1 MAVRFN
7 NYEPGAAF
15 ASLLDK
21 QDQAYQDR
29 LALGWVPSERDPD
42 DGWAGSLWDSAWG
55 AGYSTLG
62 GALNTLGI
70 LTDSDTVYGWGN
82 DLNKRSA
89 ALTDRNNDYNDGTK
103 SRLNSWYLP
112 TFEYLTDPHGL
123 WNEGGTLL
131 GSSLPGMAAGAFIAA
146 SAPEAAVIGG
156 VAALAS
162 AGMEM
167 GANFGQGYA
176 DKKRDNIEQAI
187 KNGDHSKSLWDNNI
201 DQGAWADL
209 TKDPYKNAELMASS
223 LMDTALDVAG
233 GATKGLGSM
242 IAKETGLGKAL
253 ASGGGKVVE
262 SMLGDSVRS
271 EALLGKALNV
281 ANRAH
286 LPGTVRY
293 IGDRALDA
301 GAEGFQEAWQQRI
314 QDAMNG
320 NFDDDGTGRDKAL
333 SFFDSIVGNSDF
345 TDNEINAAQAAALP
359 TFIKGAVGS
368 GLRTVGQKI
377 DNAYLAPKAQDRT
390 SENLFHISTVDA
402 QNDDGTPGAQFSV
415 FDKYDNS
422 SRLNV
427 LEGLS
432 NANLDA
438 INTNIDAFN
447 KANEALPEDQRPG
460 VVEHLTPEMIEA
472 AKGDGNEAALATRN
486 ISNALLIPENRSV
499 LAETVKG
506 AREGRKASISE
517 TKDNIKNTIKALG
530 SSDENSVKSGVD
542 SANSIISAVSPTWA
556 ASDINE
562 LSKGPT
568 YAINQATMD
577 AAREGNTKA
586 LRDVLR
592 AIKPDTHVDT
602 VKGRQRKS
610 ESYKR
615 EINNELN
622 AYEKDGDK
630 EHLNKAK
637 DITREATTNG
647 FITEE
652 ESKTF
657 ADAIQ
662 KTESGEKQTITIDA
676 DAKVTDDKVVDEGTQ
691 NTQDAQNASKT
702 SSERGIEE
710 KPRVEGTTTTPT
722 ADDAQKDASTAQNA
736 QPEGQPQSA
745 TPQDNNTTQTTENTT
760 ATQSGPAKDNSTA
773 QEPVK
778 DTTTQTE
785 VNDAQSTPNTDTQN
799 PQNGVKTDSGKGV
812 GGVPSAQGV
821 TTTPT
826 TTEAPKAPVK
836 PTKEQNKKAGNIGGR
851 ITKYGNS
858 IKADKRKP
866 EQVKAFADKVENDIK
881 NADITDEQKK
891 TLLDRVAKIRAS
903 VRESAAEQ
911 PTNVATPTTIGNN
924 TQTNIGAETTTAQP
938 SDNNNATQNEGE
950 RTNESDKNATSE
962 TAQTSESGKN
972 NEAKEGAETRGS
984 EGEQGRSTETN
995 SSNKTKEANSGNV
1008 SDDSEQNSLD
1018 ETDDSFELDVT
1029 PDDDAT
1035 ETVEDY
1041 DAKISSKVKGLKPDE
1056 DTPTPKSEKSKEEIA
1071 GNKKKWDTAEEAAK
1085 LTKGS
1090 FGYNTQLSDV
1100 ITMQCIDGAANFVKA
1115 QNGKGVINV
1124 AKRNIGKVLSK
1135 VGLKNID
1142 YFKYRALIGPLFRL
1156 GFNYMGDQIGVNPGL
1171 NEYGKYAQSMEDS
1184 SLDLYSVIFPAINTA
1199 ILNYKDFRKR
1209 AEKAGI
1215 TPASLNTYFYYCLQA
1230 AVNDYKDN
1238 WSNNGLITRQEVDN
1252 SVNAISTFLYDD
1264 LSLSDTGMYESFVS
1278 KLTEA
1283 LKKEKLDLSSLNLT
1297 SNDILSMMPGET
1309 EGNSYVNYISTVV
1322 GSAANSRFILYKNR
1336 GEKKSKEDVAIEAFV
1351 DYTRAVS
1358 RSKAKR
1364 EELKLK
1370 KDIARVAE
1378 IYSADRVADEKLK
1391 NNLQQSVQNTSFGF
1405 LNVLRNMTHIN
1416 PEELAYGCFKY
1427 AMEGLDPSDPKTLAK
1442 KMAINS
1448 ALNSLRVARAT
1459 RHDTE
1464 KFINT
1469 ARKLIARRVGM
1480 TTTSKSSTEAAVAAH
1495 NEIAVLMGKT
1505 DDKQL
1510 KRAGEYIT
1518 DLSENGDIRG
1528 VELAL
1533 IALAYSNVETSERD
1547 VHGPGN
1553 IIGVK
1558 EYFKGDIGI
1567 YNQALVHL
1575 GAAAAGHNLNLSE
1588 EEIKRVA
1595 ELRRNFFGESA
1606 QKQGKKTDVS
1616 RDKSGTKKDAER
1628 ESGKVSGR
1636 RGATW
1641 TKSAEAT
1648 SAGILSTE
1656 GRDVEL
1662 ANLAYII
1669 ALTKPADKRSDDTT
1683 VKIADMVIDM
1693 SEAAARVNMLAIDS
1707 FVISTFLDIKNAK
1720 VKDGLYNNPMSA
1732 TNKAYHLQAHLLNY
1746 IERGGN
1752 AGYAYGIIKK
1762 IANVLP
1768 SYKAYRSGEKVLK
1781 GREARDYL
1789 NNLFKEMLSSDEGR
1803 IALGLKRD
1811 KSGGLF
1817 DKFGFVRAK
1826 VATERTPN
1834 DESNRLPP
1842 RRKKN
1847 SVYNQNK
1854 PVKISA
1860 KYSKTDKINK
1870 TIRELENII
1879 SELAP
1884 NDNVRDELLNRLRGA
1899 MMNLNKTIA
1908 SVERQA
1914 SRDLA
1919 TTDSLFLLKA
1929 IFTAKHEL
1937 MPVDSIIF
1945 QNFMVKKVEDELL
1958 KMLNDAK
1965 KSKKLPY
1972 TSQNLDPGLR
1982 RVPDAPASVLGFAG
1996 RKSTDK
2002 DFTESFN
2009 RDDPNIITYNGKM
2022 YRLTDSQKKKYD
2034 SFLSKDGKIDDNKL
2048 KERDRFCKSVCID
2061 PGGTGEN
2068 GKVPNRVVEFPYSE
2082 RFSGVSDA
2090 TNMLKDRYGYTYLN
2104 RAIRSGSSN
2113 GIYLY
2118 AAQDGLSSYISTLA
2132 NIFFEKADEDGMT
2145 YNNSL
2150 IRAIVLRTMIKDG
2163 KFNPEE
2169 IKRIAEDTNDFDN
2182 VDKLI
2187 GLAQKA
2193 LNDVDIF
2200 IETEMLNRASK
2211 MANKNRKDIAKENK
2225 DKSITRDANT
2235 HQMDYIKDDIDAIK
2249 EERTKREKKIREKER
2264 RKKEKEKK
2272 RKEEEVKKKKE
2283 LHESIAREIEKLK
2296 EARKNEEERRK
2307 KEEAVLRRA
2316 RNICRNIDSSIKS
2329 IENKVN
2335 KGQLSQK
2342 ELKSAL
2348 VKLGKAYANGVITRD
2363 MYDKYLERIKR
2374 AAIKYKARSEKVAVK
2389 DYTTETTPS
2398 TPTVSRVGNYSL
2410 FKPKAGSRSNIVS
2423 LMDSAKVVAKT
2434 VIEKAVA
2441 FSASAN
2447 TFGEY
2452 IFSPLVSKKINHI
2465 FSDSDL
2471 TDLAV
2476 YEDFA
2481 HYNSHKEYGDL
2492 GTSNPLQGVLI
2503 QVLALQNS
2511 LDMYK
2516 YEFNKNWFDDVPGV
2530 PGGKILNLDKINIS
2544 KLTKKEK
2551 GMLLFFLAKDILETS
2566 AMSVKQLSALEEL
2579 FDMPNK
2585 DIKETYGFAV
2595 AASILGL
2602 NNRLN
2607 ELTTNSGFFVNYQAE
2622 EYHFESSKEEK
2633 TFEDLSGRYV
2643 PSINGM
2649 EGFTKTFKERVS
2661 RAKKIINDVLED
2673 HGSSLSFAGRMYE
2686 KTIRSF
2692 LRENFKIG
2700 FGITTRGDEETILFY
2715 QLLRKFNEKLGKF
2728 VEMKRN
2734 TEEGI
2739 SGKFSANKDAG
2750 VISTNGDIATTAH
2763 EMSHAILHA
2772 LLAQDL
2778 ESGKLKAILR
2788 KRTIVYSKKHGNG
2801 TPREET
2807 RNALKAFLLGAM
2819 KEFDGRD
2826 DAVSNLAKSVF
2837 DMLPEEYTGDEFL
2850 DDVTHGLLD
2859 SDIMTVTNDGNIVLK
2874 LDGAAYKTEMAKH
2887 GKRDAVIA
2895 YETIFSLLECAEYIK
2910 NEEVNSLAYLALQE
2924 AYNYRFNKAVET
2936 DDKESMMSWFVNTMD
2951 MLDGV
2956 TGETGFYHNVQS
2968 VTTFQENEKAPA
2980 IKTKPE
2986 KKEKKFKHG
2995 ETGSSPT
3002 SNARLGNAKPD
3013 YGKYNNF
3020 QQKIIKA
3027 TNGHLGDK
3035 VAAQT
3040 ARLKKHPVRW
3050 FSKSYKSAISMLRN
3064 MGVPEEI
3071 CLHVETLT
3079 QTCMSNQQR
3088 FHELDQA
3095 RLEALANILSVKGNQ
3110 KSTRRIMDEAYR
3122 MINNNSDRG
3131 RDIVEH
3137 VTFGNGQYIKL
3148 YAQDIFEVR
3157 RGFDSE
3163 ENAKTVMNEW
3173 LKKKKEKM
3181 DENNQGKD
3189 IVWGK
3194 VSYYYTPE
3202 TGTIIIY
3209 VPNQKSL
3216 GENGE
3221 YKNVGQF
3228 KYGKES
3234 DWGKEEAKLM
3244 NRDMAE
3250 CEYLHR
3256 KNLENSPNKYTKD
3269 EIDRIINF
3277 WKGHKETMLE
3287 CYVREKKRELL
3298 ADDIINRQK
3307 LGYMH
3312 AYSPRVYS
3320 RYLLIEKRYSKKPVE
3335 NPPKDWDAKKDDVFG
3350 QYEFELLPDG
3360 KVYHVEYA
3368 GIGSFSSQKE
3378 RWKYRQ
3384 NHPLTGS
3391 KNMYIEATRDEYL
3404 NVSGGRNDVTSVSD
3418 SNTRTISDEDIAL
3431 ARKKI
3436 ESHATGKLANLII
3449 REIPKD
3455 EKFTPNK
3462 MRTMINKL
3470 LDDEMSN
3477 EEGYNTNDI
3486 KAMRAV
3492 LNSIVDS
3499 PGLEKIQTF
3508 GEFAGKVKEEGA
3520 QYLSAGYAKERN
3532 SSSGL
3537 YDHDVMRALQ
3547 TYMFTTANIA
3557 ALAPI
3562 HREITKV
3569 IKQATGKDYRATRG
3583 TSEESLYNLGCEIMD
3598 TIEGRDAPIDGFVRK
3613 LSASTAAFLN
3623 QMPIFKQIADATGIY
3638 MPELWM
3644 TGIMNKGMTWT
3655 ALLLLG
3661 CWNAITAMAQYS
3673 QMNNV
3678 RAYVGDGVFLEAMNE
3693 CKGTLLK
3700 LNTKN
3705 VLSGKFDLKQ
3715 FPPEVQQVLIDQ
3727 YLTKEGTDS
3736 NTKEQEEAF
3745 QKRVAEGDEEAV
3757 KLQSMIDTLGIKDVR
3772 TGGVGTNNLAY
3783 QITNAGNQFAPTN
3796 SLNPVYRSTKMGQ
3809 LAGIIRE
3816 VFDSGMSLFRAS
3828 DTSCRIVAAVAAYK
3842 MMNKDED
3849 FQAKLKGKD
3858 EKEQSLMKRI
3868 YIQDV
3873 VNKTNFNFNR
3883 ATDPI
3888 LLHNLGQVGRTV
3900 FQFGKFGLLNLDYI
3914 ANLYHKRGGKG
3925 VANYLAGTF
3934 LTSGIWAGI
3943 PCATAFAGM
3952 CQAVLGC
3959 NPEDWMKKLIMRA
3972 CAEGKLPKPVA
3983 ETALYGI
3990 FAPIAGIDISKKVG
4004 LADSIRDPTDTKNL
4018 LGPVFGKLGEFTEAV
4033 GATRKFFT
4041 DDAFTRDQL
4050 LFAWIRSFPMAAKI
4064 YQAYTG
4070 RYYSYNKFTPKT
4082 AEGSMPWED
4091 RVKMLLGGSPI
4102 SNRMD
4107 TDVNRYIIDAN
4118 KKYSDEV
4125 RSAMMEYYANP
4136 SAENE
4141 AKLAEYGKTGK
4152 DAQKMAEKLIKKKLT
4167 ADEAEAMTT
4176 KGKSERAQQVRQ
4188 DARDLGAFL
4197 DM

>member
-42 DGWAGSLWDSAWG
+42 DGWIGSLWDSAWG

-70 LTDSDTVYGWGN
+70 LADSDTVYGWGN
-82 DLNKRSA
+82 DFNKRSA

-131 GSSLPGMAAGAFIAA
+131 GSSLPGMAAGALIAA
-146 SAPEAAVIGG
+146 SAPEAAVAGG
-156 VAALAS
+156 IVALAS

-167 GANFGQGYA
+167 GANFGQGYT

-242 IAKETGLGKAL
+242 VAKETGLGKAM

-262 SMLGDSVRS
+262 SMLGDSIRS
-271 EALLGKALNV
+271 ETLLGKALNV
-281 ANRAH
+281 ANKAH
-286 LPGTVRY
+286 VPGIARY
-293 IGDRALDA
+293 VGDRGLDA
-301 GAEGFQEAWQQRI
+301 LGEGFQEAWQQRI

-333 SFFDSIVGNSDF
+333 SFFDSIAGNSDF
-345 TDNEINAAQAAALP
+345 TDDEINAAQAAALP
-359 TFIKGAVGS
+359 TLVKGVVSS
-368 GLRTVGQKI
+368 GLRTARQKI
-377 DNAYLAPKAQDRT
+377 DDAYSAPKVQDRN
-390 SENLFHISTVDA
+390 SENLFHISTVNA
-402 QNDDGTPGAQFSV
+402 ANDDGTPGAQFSI
-415 FDKYDNS
+415 FDKFDNS
-422 SRLNV
+422 NRHNV

-432 NANLDA
+432 DTNLDA

-447 KANEALPEDQRPG
+447 KANEALPEEQRPE

-472 AKGDGNEAALATRN
+472 AKGNDNEAALATRN

-499 LAETVKG
+499 LSETVKG

-517 TKDNIKNTIKALG
+517 TKDNIKNTIRALG
-530 SSDENSVKSGVD
+530 NSDESTVKSGID

-577 AAREGNTKA
+577 AAKDGNTKA

-592 AIKPDTHVDT
+592 AIKPDAHVDI

-622 AYEKDGDK
+622 AYEKDNNK
-630 EHLNKAK
+630 EHLDKAK
-637 DITREATTNG
+637 DLVRESATNG

-652 ESKTF
+652 ESKAF
-657 ADAIQ
+657 ADSIQ
-662 KTESGEKQTITIDA
+662 KTENGEKQTITVDA
-676 DAKVTDDKVVDEGTQ
+676 DAKITDDKVADEGTQ
-691 NTQDAQNASKT
+691 DVQNASGT
-702 SSERGIEE
+702 SSERGVGE
-710 KPRVEGTTTTPT
+710 KPQGEGVTTTPT
-722 ADDAQKDASTAQNA
+722 TDNTQKEASTAQNT
-736 QPEGQPQSA
+736 QPEGQPQTT
-745 TPQDNNTTQTTENTT
+745 TPQNNNTVQTPENTT
-760 ATQSGPAKDNSTA
+760 PTQGEATKDNNA
-773 QEPVK
+773 VQEPVK
-778 DTTTQTE
+778 DTTTQPE
-785 VNDAQSTPNTDTQN
+785 VNDAQNVPNADTQN

-812 GGVPSAQGV
+812 EGVPNAQGA
-821 TTTPT
+821 TTTPIT
-826 TTEAPKAPVK
+826 AEAPKTPVK

-851 ITKYGNS
+851 ITKYDNS
-858 IKADKRKP
+858 IKAGKRKP

-903 VRESAAEQ
+903 VGENATEQ
-911 PTNVATPTTIGNN
+911 PTNVTTPTATDNN
-924 TQTNIGAETTTAQP
+924 TQTNNGAEVTTTQP
-938 SDNNNATQNEGE
+938 SDNNNTTQNEGE
-950 RTNESDKNATSE
+950 QTNESDKNATDKTGQTPEGSKDNE
-962 TAQTSESGKN
+962 T
-972 NEAKEGAETRGS
+972 KEGTEARGS

-995 SSNKTKEANSGNV
+995 SSDKTKETNS
-1008 SDDSEQNSLD
+1008 SDVTSEDDRQDSLD
-1018 ETDDSFELDVT
+1018 ETDDSYELDVT

-1035 ETVEDY
+1035 ETVESY
-1041 DAKISSKVKGLKPDE
+1041 DAKISSKIKELRPDI
-1056 DTPTPKSEKSKEEIA
+1056 DTPTPKNEKSKEEIA
-1071 GNKKKWDTAEEAAK
+1071 ENKKKWSAAEEAAK
-1085 LTKGS
+1085 LIKGS
-1090 FGYNTQLSDV
+1090 FGYNAQLSDV
-1100 ITMQCIDGAANFVKA
+1100 VTMQCIGGAANFVKA

-1124 AKRNIGKVLSK
+1124 AKRNIGKVLEK
-1135 VGLKNID
+1135 VGLRNVD

-1171 NEYGKYAQSMEDS
+1171 NEYGNYAQSMEDS

-1209 AEKAGI
+1209 AENAGI
-1215 TPASLNTYFYYCLQA
+1215 TPVSLNTYFYYCLQA

-1264 LSLSDTGMYESFVS
+1264 LSLSGTGTYEGFVS

-1283 LKKEKLDLSSLNLT
+1283 LKKEKLDLSILNLT
-1297 SNDILSMMPGET
+1297 NEDIMRMMPGET
-1309 EGNSYVNYISTVV
+1309 EGNLYIDYISTVV
-1322 GSAANSRFILYKNR
+1322 GSAANSMFISHKNK
-1336 GEKKSKEDVAIEAFV
+1336 GEKKSKEDVVIEAFV
-1351 DYTRAVS
+1351 DYAKSVS
-1358 RSKAKR
+1358 KNKAKR
-1364 EELKLK
+1364 EELKSR
-1370 KDIARVAE
+1370 KDIAQVAE
-1378 IYSADRVADEKLK
+1378 VYSADRAADERLK
-1391 NNLQQSVQNTSFGF
+1391 NNLQRAVQDTPFG
-1405 LNVLRNMTHIN
+1405 LLSVLRNMTHIN
-1416 PEELAYGCFKY
+1416 PEELADGCFKY

-1495 NEIAVLMGKT
+1495 NDIDILTGGT
-1505 DDKQL
+1505 DNKQL

-1518 DLSENGDIRG
+1518 NLSENGDVRG

-1533 IALAYSNVETSERD
+1533 IALAYSNIETSERD
-1547 VHGPGN
+1547 VHGPAN
-1553 IIGVK
+1553 ILGVK
-1558 EYFKGDIGI
+1558 EYLGRDIGI
-1567 YNQALVHL
+1567 YTQAFAHF

-1588 EEIKRVA
+1588 EEIKKIA

-1606 QKQGKKTDVS
+1606 QKQSEKTDIS
-1616 RDKSGTKKDAER
+1616 RDKSNAKRDAER

-1636 RGATW
+1636 RGAAW
-1641 TKSAEAT
+1641 TGSAEAT
-1648 SAGILSTE
+1648 SAGITGTE
-1656 GRDVEL
+1656 ERNVEL
-1662 ANLAYII
+1662 ANLAYLI
-1669 ALTKPADKRSDDTT
+1669 ALTKPIDNRADYATT
-1683 VKIADMVIDM
+1683 KIANTIIDM

-1720 VKDGLYNNPMSA
+1720 VEGGLYDNPMSV
-1732 TNKAYHLQAHLLNY
+1732 TNKAYHLQAHLLSY
-1746 IERGGN
+1746 IEQGGN
-1752 AGYAYGIIKK
+1752 AGYAYSIIKK

-1768 SYKAYRSGEKVLK
+1768 SYKAYRSGERVLK

-1789 NNLFKEMLSSDEGR
+1789 NNLFKEVLSSNEGR
-1803 IALGLKRD
+1803 IALGLRRD
-1811 KSGGLF
+1811 KNGNLF
-1817 DKFGFVRAK
+1817 EKFGFVRAK

-1847 SVYNQNK
+1847 SVYNQDK

-1860 KYSKTDKINK
+1860 RYGKTDKINK
-1870 TIRELENII
+1870 TIRELENVINK
-1879 SELAP
+1879 LAP
-1884 NDNVRDELLNRLRGA
+1884 NDNVRTELLNRLRGA

-1908 SVERQA
+1908 AVEAQA
-1914 SRDLA
+1914 GRNFA

-1929 IFTAKHEL
+1929 IFTEKHEL
-1937 MPVDSIIF
+1937 MLIDSIIF
-1945 QNFMVKKVEDELL
+1945 QNFMIKKMEDILSE
-1958 KMLNDAK
+1958 MLSDAK
-1965 KSKKLPY
+1965 KNGKLPY
-1972 TSQNLDPGLR
+1972 ANKRLDPGLR
-1982 RVPDAPASVLGFAG
+1982 RVPDAPVSVLGFAG

-2002 DFTESFN
+2002 DFTESFD
-2009 RDDPNIITYNGKM
+2009 RDDSNIITYNGKM

-2034 SFLSKDGKIDDNKL
+2034 SFLRKDGKISDDKL
-2048 KERDRFCKSVCID
+2048 KERDRFCKSVCVD
-2061 PGGTGEN
+2061 PGGAEEN
-2068 GKVPNRVVEFPYSE
+2068 GKTPNRVIEFPYSE

-2090 TNMLKDRYGYTYLN
+2090 TNMLRDRYGYTYLN
-2104 RAIRSGSSN
+2104 RVTPMKGSSN
-2113 GIYLY
+2113 YLY
-2118 AAQDGLSSYISTLA
+2118 VAQDGLSSYINTLA
-2132 NIFFEKADEDGMT
+2132 NIFFEKADENGLT

-2193 LNDVDIF
+2193 LNDVNTF
-2200 IETEMLNRASK
+2200 VETEMLNRASK
-2211 MANKNRKDIAKENK
+2211 MANRNRKDIARTNK
-2225 DKSITRDANT
+2225 DKNIVKDVNT
-2235 HQMDYIKDDIDAIK
+2235 HQMNYIKGDVDLIRKEKHKRDDR
-2249 EERTKREKKIREKER
+2249 ERKREARRVEAER
-2264 RKKEKEKK
+2264 KRKEKET
-2272 RKEEEVKKKKE
+2272 EEWKKKE
-2283 LHESIAREIEKLK
+2283 LRESIAKEIEKLK
-2296 EARKNEEERRK
+2296 EARRKEEERGK
-2307 KEEAVLRRA
+2307 KEDAALKRA
-2316 RNICRNIDSSIKS
+2316 KNICQNIDNSIKS
-2329 IENKVN
+2329 IEDKVN

-2363 MYDKYLERIKR
+2363 MYDKHLERIKR
-2374 AAIKYKARSEKVAVK
+2374 VAIKYKAQNEKVSSK

-2398 TPTVSRVGNYSL
+2398 VPTVSRVGNYSL
-2410 FKPKAGSRSNIVS
+2410 FKPKAGSRSNVVS
-2423 LMDSAKVVAKT
+2423 LMDRAKVVAKT

-2447 TFGEY
+2447 AFGEY

-2465 FSDSDL
+2465 FDDSDL
-2471 TDLAV
+2471 TDLAI
-2476 YEDFA
+2476 YENFA

-2511 LDMYK
+2511 LGMYK
-2516 YEFNKNWFDDVPGV
+2516 YEFNKNWFDDVPGI

-2551 GMLLFFLAKDILETS
+2551 GVLLFFLAKDILDTS

-2585 DIKETYGFAV
+2585 DVKETYGLSV

-2602 NNRLN
+2602 NNRIN
-2607 ELTTNSGFFVNYQAE
+2607 ELTTNSGFFINYQAE
-2622 EYHFESSKEEK
+2622 EYHFKNSKEKK
-2633 TFEDLSGRYV
+2633 TFEDLSRRYV
-2643 PSINGM
+2643 PSIDGM
-2649 EGFTKTFKERVS
+2649 KGFTKTFKERVS

-2673 HGSSLSFAGRMYE
+2673 HGSSLSFAGRMYK
-2686 KTIRSF
+2686 KTVGSF
-2692 LRENFKIG
+2692 LRENFKIE
-2700 FGITTRGDEETILFY
+2700 FGVTTHSDEETILFY

-2734 TEEGI
+2734 TEKGI
-2739 SGKFSANKDAG
+2739 SGKFNANKNSG

-2788 KRTIVYSKKHGNG
+2788 KKTIAYSKKRGSG

-2837 DMLPEEYTGDEFL
+2837 DMLPKEYTGDEFL

-2874 LDGAAYKTEMAKH
+2874 LDEAAYKTEMAKH
-2887 GKRDAVIA
+2887 GKRDAVVA

-2910 NEEVNSLAYLALQE
+2910 NGEVNSLAYLALQE

-2986 KKEKKFKHG
+2986 KKEKKFKQG

-3013 YGKYNNF
+3013 YDKYNNF
-3020 QQKIIKA
+3020 QQKIVKA
-3027 TNGHLGDK
+3027 TNGLWGDK

-3050 FSKSYKSAISMLRN
+3050 MSKSYKSAIGMLRN
-3064 MGVPEEI
+3064 LGVPEEI

-3095 RLEALANILSVKGNQ
+3095 RLEALANILSVKGNE
-3110 KSTRRIMDEAYR
+3110 KSTKRIMDEAYR

-3137 VTFGNGQYIKL
+3137 VTFGKGQYIKL

-3163 ENAKTVMNEW
+3163 ENAKAFMEEW
-3173 LKKKKEKM
+3173 LEKKMKKMK
-3181 DENNQGKD
+3181 ENGQGKD
-3189 IVWGK
+3189 IAVDK
-3194 VSYYYTPE
+3194 KAYYYTPE
-3202 TGTIIIY
+3202 TGTIIFY
-3209 VPNQKSL
+3209 VPNKKSL
-3216 GENGE
+3216 DENGN
-3221 YKNVGQF
+3221 YKNIGQF
-3228 KYGKES
+3228 KFGKES

-3256 KNLENSPNKYTKD
+3256 KNLEKSPNKYTKD

-3298 ADDIINRQK
+3298 ADDIINRQQ

-3350 QYEFELLPDG
+3350 QYEFEKLPDG
-3360 KVYHVEYA
+3360 KVYHVEYV
-3368 GIGSFSSQKE
+3368 GIGSFADQRE

-3431 ARKKI
+3431 ARKRI
-3436 ESHATGKLANLII
+3436 ESHATGKLANLTL

-3470 LDDEMSN
+3470 LDDEMNN

-3508 GEFAGKVKEEGA
+3508 GEFAEKVKEEGA

-3547 TYMFTTANIA
+3547 AYMFTTANIA

-3598 TIEGRDAPIDGFVRK
+3598 AIEGRDAPIDGFMRK

-3644 TGIMNKGMTWT
+3644 TGIMNKGMTWS

-3727 YLTKEGTDS
+3727 YLTKEGMDS

-3757 KLQSMIDTLGIKDVR
+3757 KLQSMINTLGVKDVR

-3783 QITNAGNQFAPTN
+3783 QITNAGNQFTSTN
-3796 SLNPVYRSTKMGQ
+3796 SLNPVYRSTKTGQ
-3809 LAGIIRE
+3809 LAGWIRKA
-3816 VFDSGMSLFRAS
+3816 FDSGMALFRAS

-3842 MMNKDED
+3842 MMNKDEE

-3888 LLHNLGQVGRTV
+3888 MLHNLGQVGRTI

-3914 ANLYHKRGGKG
+3914 GNLYRKRGYKG

-3959 NPEDWMKKLIMRA
+3959 NPEDWMKKLIMKA

-4018 LGPVFGKLGEFTEAV
+4018 LGPVFGKLGEFTEAL